1 MLVLWVLLAVFV
13 AWCWLT
19 YPGIGQVLF
28 DLSMALETRLS
39 RLRKITVPISEMTV
53 STLQGGPYEA
63 SASILMLH
71 GYSADKNLWLRMA
84 RSFVNDYRVVIPDLA
99 GHGETGFKAGGG
111 YDIPT
116 QARRVIELLDA
127 CGLDKVHVIGNSMGG
142 YLAAWLAATSPER
155 VLTLALLNPAG
166 VTSPQPSDMDRLV
179 AAGRNPSLMGSRDD
193 FPPFYALTMASPPW
207 VPKVVL
213 AAVAEQYVQR
223 REELAEIYADFTASP
238 PMEPRLGDIRA
249 PSLLVWGRQ
258 DRMIDVSCVP
268 VWSKGI
274 ADLRVE
280 IWDGL
285 GHLPPMEK
293 PARTAALYRDFLKGL
308 GQ

>member
-1 MLVLWVLLAVFV
+1 MLVLWVVLAVLI
-13 AWCWLT
+13 AWSWLT
-19 YPGIGQVLF
+19 YPGIGHVIY
-28 DLSMALETRLS
+28 DMSMALEARLY

-53 STLQGGPYEA
+53 STWQGGPYEA

-71 GYSADKNLWLRMA
+71 GYSGDKNLWLRVA
-84 RSFVNDYRVVIPDLA
+84 RHFVSDYRVVIPDLP

-116 QARRVIELLDA
+116 QARRIIELLDA

-142 YLAAWLAATSPER
+142 HLAAWLAATSPDR

-166 VTSPQPSDMDRLV
+166 VTSPQPSDMDRQL
-179 AAGRNPSLMGSRDD
+179 ATGRNPSLVHSREE
-193 FPPFYALTMASPPW
+193 FMPFYAMTMASPPW
-207 VPKVVL
+207 VPGMVM
-213 AAVAEQYVQR
+213 AAVAERYVQH
-223 REELAEIYADFTASP
+223 REELAEIYTDFRASP
-238 PMEPRLGDIRA
+238 SMEPHLADIRA
-249 PSLLVWGRQ
+249 PSLLLWGRQ
-258 DRMIDVSCVP
+258 DRVIDVSSVP

-280 IWDGL
+280 IWDGI
-285 GHLPPMEK
+285 GHLPMIEQPGK
-293 PARTAALYRDFLKGL
+293 TAALYRGFLKGL

>member
-1 MLVLWVLLAVFV
+1 MLVLWVVLAVLI
-13 AWCWLT
+13 AWSWLT
-19 YPGIGQVLF
+19 YPSIGNVLY
-28 DLSMALETRLS
+28 DVSMALEARLY

-53 STLQGGPYEA
+53 STWQGGPYEA

-71 GYSADKNLWLRMA
+71 GYSGDKDLWLRVA
-84 RSFVNDYRVVIPDLA
+84 RHFVGDYRVVIPDLA

-116 QARRVIELLDA
+116 QARRIIELLDA

-142 YLAAWLAATSPER
+142 HLAAWLAATSPER

-166 VTSPQPSDMDRLV
+166 VTAPQPSDMDRQL
-179 AAGRNPSLMGSRDD
+179 AAGRNPSLVHSREE
-193 FPPFYALTMASPPW
+193 FMPFYAMTMASPPW
-207 VPKVVL
+207 VPGMVM
-213 AAVAEQYVQR
+213 AAVAERYVQH
-223 REELAEIYADFTASP
+223 REELAEIYADFRASP
-238 PMEPRLGDIRA
+238 SMEPRLADIRA
-249 PSLLVWGRQ
+249 PSLLLWGRQ
-258 DRMIDVSCVP
+258 DRVIDVSSVP

-280 IWDGL
+280 IWDGV
-285 GHLPPMEK
+285 GHLPMIEQPVK
-293 PARTAALYRDFLKGL
+293 TAALYREFLKGL

>member
-1 MLVLWVLLAVFV
+1 MLLLWVILAVFIV
-13 AWCWLT
+13 WSWLT

-28 DLSMALETRLS
+28 DLSMALETRFS

-63 SASILMLH
+63 SSSILMLH
-71 GYSADKNLWLRMA
+71 GYSADKGLWLRMA
-84 RSFVNDYRVVIPDLA
+84 RPFVNDYRVVIPDLA

-142 YLAAWLAATSPER
+142 HLAAWLAATSPDR

-166 VTSPQPSDMDRLV
+166 VTSPQPSDMDRQL
-179 AAGRNPSLMGSRDD
+179 AAGHNPSLVHSREE
-193 FPPFYALTMASPPW
+193 FMPFYAMTMASPPW
-207 VPKVVL
+207 VPGMVM
-213 AAVAEQYVQR
+213 AAVAERYVQQ
-223 REELAEIYADFTASP
+223 REELAEIYTDFRASP
-238 PMEPRLGDIRA
+238 PMEPHLAAIRA
-249 PSLLVWGRQ
+249 PSLLLWGRQ
-258 DRMIDVSCVP
+258 DRVIDVSSVP
-268 VWSKGI
+268 AWSKGI

-280 IWDGL
+280 IWDGI
-285 GHLPPMEK
+285 GHLPMIEQPGK
-293 PARTAALYRDFLKGL
+293 TAALYRDFLKGL